1 MSHAKRASKPR
12 SRAKAV
18 TVFGVAGALSLAG
31 GASEAAVGPVGDT
44 PTENTAPVIA
54 LGEEEISDVS
64 LATFYVFD
72 NENAGAHRAGLLL
85 AKRTR
90 SRRGKVAEAA
100 QQTAEAE
107 VPHAAQAAQAAEGR
121 MVCRR

>member
-1 MSHAKRASKPR
+1 
-12 SRAKAV
+12 
-18 TVFGVAGALSLAG
+18 LSLAG

-54 LGEEEISDVS
+54 LGEEEISDVI